1 MIYAGK
7 LKEKLEF
14 YKIQEMQTQSGFKST
29 DEIYMFTANAERTK
43 NKENFVV
50 DAEEIFHSIYLT
62 FRLRF
67 RREVDETNIVKYK
80 SERYRIIS
88 LNPWEADGEM
98 TITIEKINE

>member
-7 LKEKLEF
+7 LKEKLDF
-14 YKIQEMQTQSGFKST
+14 YRVQEVQSESGYKRTEEVF
-29 DEIYMFTANAERTK
+29 MFTAKAERTK

-50 DAEEIFHSIYLT
+50 DAEELFHSVYLT

-67 RREVDETNIVKYK
+67 RKEVDETNIVVYK
-80 SERYRIIS
+80 ENRYRITS

-98 TITIEKINE
+98 TIMLEKINE